1 MKRMRGVTLMELMVV
16 VMIIGIL
23 AAVAYPAYIEQA
35 RRGRR
40 AAAVA
45 MLQNVL
51 QQSERYY
58 SERNTY
64 TTNLTDLGYPAGA
77 VYSEH
82 STHTIGLAA
91 GPTGDITTSV
101 TVTATPVAPD
111 AKCNVISLTS
121 TNVRSASGTQPS
133 ICW

>member
-1 MKRMRGVTLMELMVV
+1 MKRMRGVTLIELMTVV
-16 VMIIGIL
+16 TIIGIL
-23 AAVAYPAYIEQA
+23 AAIAYPAYIEQA

-40 AAAVA
+40 ASAVA

-51 QQSERYY
+51 QQSERFY
-58 SERNTY
+58 SENNRY
-64 TTNLTDLGYPAGA
+64 TTALTDLGYPAGA

-91 GPTGDITTSV
+91 GPTGDINTSV
-101 TVTATPVAPD
+101 TISATPVAAD
-111 AKCNVISLTS
+111 AKCDVLSLSSDNT
-121 TNVRSASGTQPS
+121 RAASGTQPS

>member
-16 VMIIGIL
+16 VTIIGIL

-40 AAAVA
+40 AAGVA
-45 MLQNVL
+45 MLQYVL

-58 SERNTY
+58 SENNTY
-64 TTNLTDLGYPAGA
+64 TTALTDLGYPAGA

-82 STHTIGLAA
+82 STHTIGLAV
-91 GPTGDITTSV
+91 GPSGDIRSSV
-101 TVTATPVAPD
+101 TITATPVAAD
-111 AKCNVISLTS
+111 AKCDVLSLS
-121 TNVRSASGTQPS
+121 SDNSRSASGTQPS

>member
-1 MKRMRGVTLMELMVV
+1 MKRMRGVTLIELMTVV
-16 VMIIGIL
+16 TIIGIL
-23 AAVAYPAYIEQA
+23 AAVAYPAYVEQA

-51 QQSERYY
+51 QQSERFY
-58 SERNTY
+58 SENNTY
-64 TTNLTDLGYPAGA
+64 TTDLTALGYPAGA

-82 STHTIGLAA
+82 NTHTIALVA

-101 TVTATPVAPD
+101 KITATPVAAD
-111 AKCNVISLTS
+111 AKCTEISLTS
-121 TNVRSASGTQPS
+121 TNKRDATGSDISV
-133 ICW
+133 CW